1 MTFVCSETAFY
12 CDSFY
17 IGAKK
22 KSLSFTNCIYMYD
35 ERLHTIIIIPT
46 NAERKRFICQ
56 LKCMGCSISEK
67 QCFEYKKLIFLI
79 FSLFKGAVRQI
90 MLYILLVDKL
100 LGPLMNVKYVGY
112 RMYFVVT
119 TSVPFNNR
127 NTVLTAVTEFILKI
141 YTGAMI
147 Y

>member
-1 MTFVCSETAFY
+1 
-12 CDSFY
+12 
-17 IGAKK
+17 
-22 KSLSFTNCIYMYD
+22 MYD

-79 FSLFKGAVRQI
+79 FSLFKGAVIQI
-90 MLYILLVDKL
+90 MLFILLVDKRGNFHKL
-100 LGPLMNVKYVGY
+100 LGPLMNVKYMGY

-119 TSVPFNNR
+119 TSVPFNNQ
-127 NTVLTAVTEFILKI
+127 NTVLTAVIEFILKI
-141 YTGAMI
+141 YTSAMI
-147 Y
+147 YYKES